1 MRETR
6 NNNTGGGFI
15 DDLSRAK
22 AKAIKTP
29 LKFYKVFNACVNK
42 AETIEQLNEFLLIH
56 NKPNVRTDN
65 KYIYSYETNVATID
79 HDQKHVIIKNWYSVT
94 TSKHINYIANLLN
107 YQTIKLY

>member
-1 MRETR
+1 MRETT
-6 NNNTGGGFI
+6 NNNGSGFI

-42 AETIEQLNEFLLIH
+42 AETIEQLNQFLLIH

-65 KYIYSYETNVATID
+65 KFIYSYDTNVATID
-79 HDQKHVIIKNWYSVT
+79 HDQKQVIVKNWYSVT

-107 YQTIKLY
+107 YNTKKLY